1 MMMKSFIRWSAAMG
15 LVAATVLGSG
25 FNRFKAWA
33 LPNEQVLE
41 ILSPVPVFMIFD
53 SATGSPI
60 TSTPDPSNREVPE
73 ALKDKSFVPVFIHH
87 GDAKS
92 FIDTNVKGQKPE
104 LAENLTVAS
113 TSLAKVYEEIQKE
126 EYQEKGVIF
135 QFVPTQESQAS
146 AQQILEQEGEEYKG
160 GVPLFF
166 VRDKESGQPIFSF
179 EDNDSSKPVIAFF
192 FDKDQ
197 LDDVVQQSNEENIDF
212 DANFE
217 IAVTSLGQVVE
228 TLVKEED
235 EELQKVRFVIS
246 AESEELIRQNLPA
259 NTPGQAAP
267 EQTPNENQ

>member
-1 MMMKSFIRWSAAMG
+1 MMMKSLMRWSATMG
-15 LVAATVLGSG
+15 IVAATVFGTG

-33 LPNEQVLE
+33 LPNEQVLQ

-53 SATGSPI
+53 SETGSPI
-60 TSTPDPSNREVPE
+60 TSTPDPNNNEVPD
-73 ALKDKSFVPVFIHH
+73 ALKDKSFVPVFINH

-126 EYQEKGVIF
+126 EYKEKGVIF
-135 QFVPTQESQAS
+135 QFVPTQESQAN
-146 AQQILEQEGEEYKG
+146 AQQILEQEGQQYKG

-179 EDNDSSKPVIAFF
+179 EDNDNTKPVIAFF
-192 FDKDQ
+192 FEKEK
-197 LDDVVQQSNEENIDF
+197 LEDVVQQSNQENIDF

-228 TLVKEED
+228 TLVQEED
-235 EELQKVRFVIS
+235 EELQKIRFVIS
-246 AESEELIRQNLPA
+246 TESEELIRQNSPA
-259 NTPGQAAP
+259 NTPEQSAP
-267 EQTPNENQ
+267 APTPNENN